1 MRTIKVFSTETS
13 VLKEIN
19 SSATTWGE
27 LQAELKA
34 QGIDPN
40 NMKGMV
46 KESKTTLENT
56 GAVLPTD
63 NFTLFLTP
71 TKVKSGRIII

>member
-27 LQAELKA
+27 LQTELKA
-34 QGIDPN
+34 ANIDPS

-56 GAVLPTD
+56 GAVLPEG

-71 TKVKSGRIII
+71 TKVKSGW